1 MLEPDATL
9 NAERNAPQ
17 IARRFETPEALVC
30 LTLVIAMFALAFRIA
45 RIW

>member
-1 MLEPDATL
+1 MLPDATL

-17 IARRFETPEALVC
+17 VTRRYEAPEALVC
-30 LTLVIAMFALAFRIA
+30 LALIVAMFALALRIA